1 MIRTVTLNPAVDV
14 SLEVAELLPVH
25 KNRATMATREA
36 GGGGVNVARL
46 LVRFGAEVEAVV
58 AVGGATGAEIVG
70 ALADLDVPT
79 IELPVS
85 GSTRESVQIHDE
97 RNDVRYRITI
107 DGPPLQSTVDELA
120 ALLSGGPASA
130 VSVFS
135 GSLPT
140 GCDLSVYAELSRLH
154 PSTFSIV
161 DTSGGALRASVEG
174 SIDLIKPSLRE
185 LEGLVGHA
193 ITNAAEL
200 RLSMDQL
207 LHEHPSLGSIL
218 TSLGAAGAVLG
229 RREVPPIR
237 LSAPAVP
244 VVSAVGAGDSVVAGV
259 AWGVSR
265 GEDLLTA
272 CRLGVAAGT
281 ATVGTPG
288 TSLCSA
294 MSAQALLDRVETTEL
309 RSDHAIR

>member
-1 MIRTVTLNPAVDV
+1 MIRTITLNPAVDV
-14 SLEVAELLPVH
+14 SLVVPELIPVH

-46 LVRFGAEVEAVV
+46 LVRFGADVECVV
-58 AVGGATGAEIVG
+58 AVGGATGAEIV
-70 ALADLDVPT
+70 DVLTELNVRT
-79 IELPVS
+79 IELTVS
-85 GSTRESVQIHDE
+85 GSTRESVQIHDA

-107 DGPPLQSTVDELA
+107 DGPPLRNTIEEIA
-120 ALLSGGPASA
+120 ALLPTVPSPA
-130 VSVFS
+130 VKVFS
-135 GSLPT
+135 GSLPAD
-140 GCDLSVYAELSRLH
+140 CNPSVYAELSRLH

-161 DTSGGALRASVEG
+161 DSSGDALRASVDG

-185 LEGLVGHA
+185 LEGLVGRPIA
-193 ITNAAEL
+193 DAAEL

-207 LHEHPSLGSIL
+207 LREHPTLGSIL

-229 RREVPPIR
+229 RRETPPVR
-237 LSAPAVP
+237 LRAPDVL

-259 AWGVSR
+259 AWAVSR

-288 TSLCSA
+288 TSLCSGA
-294 MSAQALLDRVETTEL
+294 AAQALLGKVETTEL
-309 RSDHAIR
+309 RLEHPIR